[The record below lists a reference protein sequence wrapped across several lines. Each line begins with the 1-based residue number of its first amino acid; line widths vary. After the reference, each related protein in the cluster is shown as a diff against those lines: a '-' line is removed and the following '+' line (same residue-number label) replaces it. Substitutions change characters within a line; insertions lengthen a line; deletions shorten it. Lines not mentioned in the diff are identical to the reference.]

1 MSVLRYD
8 VTTADWVVF
17 APSRALR
24 PHTKTAA
31 PAAREAPPPSA
42 AGCPFC
48 PGNEALTPPAIY
60 TLRDA
65 AQRADGAWRVRVVPN
80 KFPALRIE
88 ESNNRREEGVSF
100 RSMGGC
106 GAHEVIIES
115 PEHRT
120 VLAQQSVEQIRM
132 VLETLQQRNRDLMR
146 DHRFQAVIIFKNHG
160 IAAGTSLEHPH
171 WQLIATP
178 VVPRLLRLKH
188 RVATDYFDRTGNCLY
203 CVILEDELAA
213 GQRILSVNDEFV
225 ALVPYA
231 SHLPFETWVLPRRH
245 QSAFSEVEPKALG
258 SLAELLKTV
267 LLKLYTGLENPDFN
281 LAVDTA
287 PRGDED
293 KEYFLWHIRIL
304 PRLTTPAGFELGSG
318 MAINT
323 VMPEEA
329 VAFLSEV
336 GTSDSVSPPLQRQVG
351 QAG

>member
-1 MSVLRYD
+1 MAQLRYD
-8 VTTADWVVF
+8 VATADWVVF

-24 PHTKTAA
+24 PHAQSDVQESTK
-31 PAAREAPPPSA
+31 PGSA
-42 AGCPFC
+42 LDGGCPFC

-60 TLRDA
+60 SVPDHPSGT
-65 AQRADGAWRVRVVPN
+65 GWRVRVVPN

-88 ESNNRREEGVSF
+88 ESNRRLDEAVTF

-106 GAHEVIIES
+106 GAHEVIVES
-115 PEHRT
+115 PEHYT
-120 VLAQQSVEQIRM
+120 PLAQQPVEQIRL
-132 VLETLQQRNRDLMR
+132 VLESLQRRNQDLMR
-146 DHRFQAVIIFKNHG
+146 DRRFQAVIIFKNHG
-160 IAAGTSLEHPH
+160 IGAGTSLQHPH

-188 RVATDYFDRTGNCLY
+188 RIATDYFDRSGNCLY
-203 CVILEDELAA
+203 CVMLEDELAA
-213 GQRILSVNDEFV
+213 EERILAANDEYV
-225 ALVPYA
+225 ALMPYA
-231 SHLPFETWVLPRRH
+231 SHLPFETWLVPRYH
-245 QSAFSEVEPKALG
+245 QSAFSEVAPGRLAG
-258 SLAELLKTV
+258 LAELLKTV

-281 LAVDTA
+281 LTIDTA

-329 VAFLSEV
+329 AAFLSEV
-336 GTSDSVSPPLQRQVG
+336 QTADVASD
-351 QAG
+351 AGG

>member
-1 MSVLRYD
+1 MSLLRYD
-8 VTTADWVVF
+8 LTTADWVVF

-24 PHTKTAA
+24 PHSQSK
-31 PAAREAPPPSA
+31 PRERRAEPPESA

-60 TLRDA
+60 TA
-65 AQRADGAWRVRVVPN
+65 PPQSSGAGWRVRVVPN

-88 ESNNRREEGVSF
+88 ESNHRREEGVTF

-106 GAHEVIIES
+106 GAHEVVIETPDHHS
-115 PEHRT
+115 
-120 VLAQQSVEQIRM
+120 VLAQEPVEQIQLL
-132 VLETLQQRNRDLMR
+132 LESLQRRNQDLLR

-160 IAAGTSLEHPH
+160 IGAGTSLVHPH

-188 RVATDYFDRTGNCLY
+188 RVATDYFDRTGDCLY
-203 CVILEDELAA
+203 CVLLEDELAA
-213 GQRILSVNDEFV
+213 HERILAANDEYV

-231 SHLPFETWVLPRRH
+231 CHSPFETWVLPRCH
-245 QSAFSEVEPKALG
+245 QSAFSEVEPARLR

-281 LAVDTA
+281 LTIDTA

-304 PRLTTPAGFELGSG
+304 PRMTTPAGFELGSG

-336 GTSDSVSPPLQRQVG
+336 QTATVSSAVS
-351 QAG
+351 

>member
-1 MSVLRYD
+1 MSLLRYD
-8 VTTADWVVF
+8 MTTADWVVF

-24 PHTKTAA
+24 PRSQHKSRDVHEEISGAGI
-31 PAAREAPPPSA
+31 
-42 AGCPFC
+42 GCPFC

-60 TLRDA
+60 TVRDP
-65 AQRADGAWRVRVVPN
+65 AQGVDGPWRVRVVPN
-80 KFPALRIE
+80 KFPALRVE
-88 ESNNRREEGVSF
+88 ESNHRQEEGVTF

-115 PEHRT
+115 PQHRA
-120 VLAQQSVEQIRM
+120 VLAQQPVEQIRM
-132 VLETLQQRNRDLMR
+132 LLEALQQRNQDLMR
-146 DHRFQAVIIFKNHG
+146 DRRFQAVIIFKNHG
-160 IAAGTSLEHPH
+160 IAAGTSLQHPH

-213 GQRILSVNDEFV
+213 ERRILAANDDYV
-225 ALVPYA
+225 ALIPYA
-231 SHLPFETWVLPRRH
+231 SHLPFETWVLPRFH
-245 QSAFSEVEPKALG
+245 QSAFSEVEPRRLG
-258 SLAELLKTV
+258 SLAELLKKV

-281 LAVDTA
+281 LTIDTA

-323 VMPEEA
+323 VMPEDA
-329 VAFLSEV
+329 AAFLSEV
-336 GTSDSVSPPLQRQVG
+336 
-351 QAG
+351 QAAETPADAAR